1 MSNPPVP
8 HSNDPGSDEPDNG
21 RQPGDEQ
28 PRYGQDAPQH
38 EQSTPQFGQGTP
50 QYGQATPPAPQ
61 YGENAPQYGQNAPQ
75 YGQGGQAGQGAPQYG
90 QNPPQYGQAG
100 QGGAPQYG
108 QPQYGQTPPQYGQAG
123 QGGAPQYAQSPYGQS
138 QYGQSPYGQSPYGQ
152 YPSEQA
158 KVAGEGVRPPQVDL
172 AFWLIIAAGVLSSL
186 STLFLAFAGRDSFM
200 AMMEAEAARQGQAL
214 PPGSTEM
221 LEGTVISASI
231 IWAVILLGL
240 YALVAFPVRK
250 GKNWARIL
258 GTVFAAISLFGLFSG
273 PFALGPVYGIIQILA
288 ILLGAVGIVLLY
300 LPANSPYF
308 QKPQPFANPYSQ
320 PGGPY
325 GR

>member
-8 HSNDPGSDEPDNG
+8 HSNDPGSNEPDNG
-21 RQPGDEQ
+21 RQPGNEQ

-38 EQSTPQFGQGTP
+38 EQGTPQFGQGTP

-75 YGQGGQAGQGAPQYG
+75 YGQNAPQYGQAGQGGAPQYGQPQYG

-108 QPQYGQTPPQYGQAG
+108 QSQFG
-123 QGGAPQYAQSPYGQS
+123 QSP
-138 QYGQSPYGQSPYGQ
+138 YGQSPYGQSPYGQ

-158 KVAGEGVRPPQVDL
+158 QAATGAGVPKLVNYS
-172 AFWLIIAAGVLSSL
+172 FWMIIAAGVLSIL
-186 STLFLAFAGRDSFM
+186 SVLIAIPTLDDPAMRSTFEEQLRGSGQNIAFEDVKGFIIGTM
-200 AMMEAEAARQGQAL
+200 VVFAL
-214 PPGSTEM
+214 IG
-221 LEGTVISASI
+221 A
-231 IWAVILLGL
+231 GL
-240 YALVAFPVRK
+240 YALVAFNVRK

-258 GTVFAAISLFGLFSG
+258 GTVFAALSVFSLFPLGLNTLV
-273 PFALGPVYGIIQILA
+273 A
-288 ILLGAVGIVLLY
+288 LLGIAAIVMLY
-300 LPANSPYF
+300 LPGSAPYF